1 MHRQTD
7 PDADARSA
15 LRLIGP
21 DPQNWVPERPGVD
34 HNVTIVGGGQ
44 SGSAFAFALRRAG
57 IGKVSVID
65 AAENEARAGV
75 WLTAVTSSSDR
86 RASASV
92 TGSAPPLTSAAWYAP
107 ISPSNRE
114 GMKRWPASASAMRYS
129 ASREPG
135 TISHGSSPGE

>member
-75 WLTAVTSSSDR
+75 WLTAVRMNVLRSPKNLPGRESGTP
-86 RASASV
+86 
-92 TGSAPPLTSAAWYAP
+92 TLGFQTWYEARHGAELMP
-107 ISPSNRE
+107 V
-114 GMKRWPASASAMRYS
+114 A
-129 ASREPG
+129 
-135 TISHGSSPGE
+135 SHGSSDGRARWVEWLQRRSLPNDRAR